1 VCLSAL
7 FLVCYFIVFFI
18 SAAVPSDVT
27 CKPSP
32 SDCPKKVKHRNS
44 SKLSSGTVVPLIF
57 GLKSEGMIG
66 SAGVQLQESSEVAA
80 MSGAETA
87 KMNSSTSTLVSLNK
101 TYVKEAVTE
110 NRSEVD
116 KVKSSDRNLMAAV
129 TQKAGPTSGTKSLG
143 LLSLFD
149 PDVPLALHG
158 YGYNKE
164 TTTSEEVTNR
174 NGADVVPVMDNGTK
188 SLGLLSLFD
197 PDVPLAL
204 HGYGYNKETTTSEEV
219 TNRNGADVVPVMD
232 NSDSTSTA
240 TRVESPVD
248 ISLYIEN
255 IMEEM
260 NFPNPLSPIDSG
272 PETSRSHG
280 QSMYY
285 LICIYVF
292 IIPVV

>member
-1 VCLSAL
+1 MCLSAL

-32 SDCPKKVKHRNS
+32 SDCPKKVEHRNS

-174 NGADVVPVMDNGTK
+174 NGADVVPVMDN
-188 SLGLLSLFD
+188 
-197 PDVPLAL
+197 
-204 HGYGYNKETTTSEEV
+204 
-219 TNRNGADVVPVMD
+219 
-232 NSDSTSTA
+232 SDSTSTA